1 MQHNFLK
8 KLKNTLSL
16 STRILLKLSLVLAF
30 FVASNSLTYAQ
41 QRPLLT
47 EDVDII
53 EPGTVRTQIGVELL
67 QKQKFSVSGLEG
79 DLSRIGVIGFTFG
92 LSSNVQF
99 EVEGTLQNYLSI
111 DRRGPS
117 KIPLQ
122 IASGALSTNDVGD
135 FTLATKIKLRNET
148 EKLPSVGFRFGVQLP
163 NTNQAKGLGLN
174 TTNFFASV
182 LLGKKFFDKR
192 LNIFGN
198 LGLAILPAPLEIF
211 SQNDVTTYGIAGIY
225 KVNPRLNLVGEVSGR
240 FSSRKAQLG
249 TEDLS
254 EARFGIQLMA
264 AGLRFDLAGTKGL
277 TKFSPRSGIIFGLT
291 KDIKAFTPAQ

>member
-1 MQHNFLK
+1 MQQNFFQYFSI
-8 KLKNTLSL
+8 SL
-16 STRILLKLSLVLAF
+16 RLDTSFLLKLSLILTILI
-30 FVASNSLTYAQ
+30 STTSLTYAQ

-53 EPGTVRTQIGVELL
+53 EPGSIRTQIGVELL

-111 DRRGPS
+111 DRIGSS

-135 FTLATKIKLRNET
+135 FTLATKIKLRKET
-148 EKLPSVGFRFGVQLP
+148 ERLPAVGFRFGVQLP

-182 LLGKKFFDKR
+182 LVGKKFFDKR
-192 LNIFGN
+192 LNLFGN

-254 EARFGIQLMA
+254 EARFGVQLMA

-277 TKFSPRSGIIFGLT
+277 TKFSPRSGIIFGVT
-291 KDIKAFTPAQ
+291 KDIKTFTPVQ

>member
-1 MQHNFLK
+1 MQQNLLENPSAFLRLNT
-8 KLKNTLSL
+8 KL
-16 STRILLKLSLVLAF
+16 LLKFSLVLAF
-30 FVASNSLTYAQ
+30 LIYSSSLTYGQ

-53 EPGTVRTQIGVELL
+53 EPGSIRTQIGVELL

-92 LSSNVQF
+92 LSPNVQF

-111 DRRGPS
+111 DRMGPS

-122 IASGALSTNDVGD
+122 LAPGALSTNDVGD
-135 FTLATKIKLRNET
+135 FTLATKIKIRNET
-148 EKLPSVGFRFGVQLP
+148 ERLPAIGFRFGVQLP

-182 LLGKKFFDKR
+182 LVGKKFFDKR
-192 LNIFGN
+192 LNVFGN

-211 SQNDVTTYGIAGIY
+211 SQNDVTTYGVAGIY

-249 TEDLS
+249 TEDIS
-254 EARFGIQLMA
+254 EARFGVQLMA

-291 KDIKAFTPAQ
+291 KDIKSFTPAQ

>member
-1 MQHNFLK
+1 MQQNLFQYLK
-8 KLKNTLSL
+8 TSLGLNTRL
-16 STRILLKLSLVLAF
+16 LLKLSLLLAF
-30 FVASNSLTYAQ
+30 LISTTSLTYAQ

-53 EPGTVRTQIGVELL
+53 EPGSIRTEIGVELL

-92 LSSNVQF
+92 LSPNVQF

-111 DRRGPS
+111 DRMGSS

-122 IASGALSTNDVGD
+122 VASGALSTNDVGD
-135 FTLATKIKLRNET
+135 FTLATKIKLRKET
-148 EKLPSVGFRFGVQLP
+148 ERLPAVAFRFGVQLP

-174 TTNFFASV
+174 TTNFFASI

-192 LNIFGN
+192 LNLFGN

-254 EARFGIQLMA
+254 EARFGVQLMA

-277 TKFSPRSGIIFGLT
+277 TKFSPRSGVIFGIT
-291 KDIKAFTPAQ
+291 KDIKTFTPVQ